1 MTSGNGAPV
10 AGLARMIIRSTARE
24 PAMYIRLIS
33 LLAVLFLG
41 GCFSINSD
49 ISVGDGETVDRS
61 LNTVNGAVVVGTD
74 STVDG
79 NAKTV
84 NGSVS
89 IGQGSSVRH
98 VETVNG
104 KISLGAGA
112 SANSIEG
119 VNGNIEIGADAEVA
133 GDVETVNGRVLV
145 GEDAV
150 VDGLVAAVNGQ
161 IRLEGATVG
170 ALENFS
176 GGMVLAEGS
185 RVLGELRV
193 RKPRGSDADEPVLV
207 EIHADCEV
215 AGPLVFER
223 PVQLRI
229 HESARV
235 GEIRGAEPEY
245 FSG

>member
-1 MTSGNGAPV
+1 MRV
-10 AGLARMIIRSTARE
+10 
-24 PAMYIRLIS
+24 RLIP

-61 LNTVNGAVVVGTD
+61 LNTVNGAVIVGND
-74 STVDG
+74 STVNG
-79 NAKTV
+79 NAKTI

-89 IGQGSSVRH
+89 IGRGSSVKD

-104 KISLGAGA
+104 KISLGMD
-112 SANSIEG
+112 ANAQSIEG
-119 VNGNIEIGADAEVA
+119 VNGNIEIGAGAEVA

-145 GEDAV
+145 GENAV
-150 VDGLVAAVNGQ
+150 VDGLVVAVNGQ

-170 ALENFS
+170 ALENYN

-193 RKPRGSDADEPVLV
+193 SKPRGSDSDEPVLV

-215 AGPLVFER
+215 VGPLVFER

-229 HESARV
+229 HESAQV

>member
-1 MTSGNGAPV
+1 MRV
-10 AGLARMIIRSTARE
+10 
-24 PAMYIRLIS
+24 RLIA
-33 LLAVLFLG
+33 LLAVLLLG

-49 ISVGDGETVDRS
+49 LSVGDGETVDRS
-61 LNTVNGAVVVGTD
+61 LNTVNGSVTVGAD
-74 STVDG
+74 STVSG
-79 NAKTV
+79 SAKTV

-89 IGQGSSVRH
+89 IGRGSSVRH

-104 KISLGAGA
+104 KISLGPGA
-112 SANSIEG
+112 SADSIEG

-133 GDVETVNGRVLV
+133 GAVETVNGRVLV
-145 GEDAV
+145 GENAV

-170 ALENFS
+170 ALENYN
-176 GGMVLAEGS
+176 GGMVLAQGS

-193 RKPRGSDADEPVLV
+193 SKPRSGDFDEPVLV

-229 HESARV
+229 HESANV